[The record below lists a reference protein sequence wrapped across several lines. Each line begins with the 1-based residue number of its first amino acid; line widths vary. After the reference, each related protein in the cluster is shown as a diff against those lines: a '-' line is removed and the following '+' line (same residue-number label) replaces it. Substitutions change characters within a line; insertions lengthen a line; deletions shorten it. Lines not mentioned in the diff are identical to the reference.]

1 MPSFGRQK
9 DGGWV
14 VQKNTVALT
23 LALPFAL
30 KVDEK

>member
-1 MPSFGRQK
+1 MPSFVRQK
-9 DGGWV
+9 DAGWF